1 MQLKNW
7 GAGITLFA
15 VLLLSCK
22 EERYIDE
29 PGNLVPK
36 TVVEDVSLPSIFVN
50 GVWLHA
56 EAFGHPDSTLIIN
69 IHGGPGSDY
78 RYMLNTQDFAD
89 HGYRVVFYDQRG
101 SGLSE
106 RLPAESYSNST
117 DDALQQMYDD
127 LSAVIT
133 HYKTQ
138 DSQKVYLL
146 GHSWGAMMATAYTG
160 KYPDAVDGLIVCE
173 PGGLKWDDV
182 VEYVVNS
189 QDFSFWG
196 EILND
201 AFFLDQFLTGE
212 ENDHEILDYKFG
224 LLAAENTITD
234 ETTYAPGSFWRQG
247 AVVNSTLFQLA
258 QENNPDFSTGIE
270 NYTKPVLF
278 IYSELNLVYT
288 DAWAEKISSVYPSV
302 ELHKIPGV
310 GHDMISV
317 EEGWN
322 ITFPIMLEYFN
333 SL

>member
-1 MQLKNW
+1 
-7 GAGITLFA
+7 
-15 VLLLSCK
+15 
-22 EERYIDE
+22 
-29 PGNLVPK
+29 
-36 TVVEDVSLPSIFVN
+36 
-50 GVWLHA
+50 
-56 EAFGHPDSTLIIN
+56 
-69 IHGGPGSDY
+69 
-78 RYMLNTQDFAD
+78 
-89 HGYRVVFYDQRG
+89 
-101 SGLSE
+101 
-106 RLPAESYSNST
+106 
-117 DDALQQMYDD
+117 
-127 LSAVIT
+127 
-133 HYKTQ
+133 
-138 DSQKVYLL
+138 
-146 GHSWGAMMATAYTG
+146 MMATAYTG

-310 GHDMISV
+310 GHDMISL

-322 ITFPIMLEYFN
+322 ITFPIMIEYFD